1 MCNKYFISIKPGTGG
16 YNIIHHEECPFL
28 PEEHKRIFL
37 GNFNSSYDA
46 GVAGTRFFRKSYRC
60 PFCSKVHI
68 KAGTGIADPLLNIT
82 TETVSFNHITPSW
95 ESALMYGM
103 N

>member
-1 MCNKYFISIKPGTGG
+1 MCKKYYIGIKPRSGG
-16 YNIIHHEECPFL
+16 YHLIHNEECPFL

-37 GNFNSSYDA
+37 GNFNSSYNA
-46 GVAGTRFFRKSYRC
+46 RVAGTKFFRKSYRC
-60 PFCSKVHI
+60 PFCSMGHT

-82 TETVSFNHITPSW
+82 AENVSFNHIAPTW
-95 ESALMYGM
+95 ESALMCGV